1 MRSGGKIPETIAL
14 ISSRTASPL
23 GGDAYHL
30 TSYPAVQGYR
40 ARARPVYNAD
50 DREWAA
56 AQDDASQAVA
66 IVSNLPI
73 SGLKI
78 ADRVW
83 GRGRY
88 FYNVMDA
95 QERVF
100 TVEDHVVMD
109 SAVHES
115 IVGGVIGGTFIWADI
130 PYMGMQLVRIGSVAH
145 ARIMESHNAKKSKSI
160 PQKELVPGDILQSG
174 SFATCI
180 YLGQFATK
188 MGKRVIGDAQS
199 IALEDKKIRLFYH
212 PNDWKLRMPR
222 RALSSPE
229 GYAEDLTQWMSVAGD
244 RSCMSHRFGFDLT
257 GLKRRVGRVNLSCH
271 LARDLANIAIGNVLR
286 NIRQI
291 KANYGT
297 RNPRYTKTQILRK
310 LSEDSWAV
318 HLTDPTK
325 TPELNQLYLTA
336 ESML

>member
-1 MRSGGKIPETIAL
+1 
-14 ISSRTASPL
+14 
-23 GGDAYHL
+23 
-30 TSYPAVQGYR
+30 
-40 ARARPVYNAD
+40 
-50 DREWAA
+50 
-56 AQDDASQAVA
+56 
-66 IVSNLPI
+66 
-73 SGLKI
+73 
-78 ADRVW
+78 
-83 GRGRY
+83 
-88 FYNVMDA
+88 
-95 QERVF
+95 
-100 TVEDHVVMD
+100 
-109 SAVHES
+109 
-115 IVGGVIGGTFIWADI
+115 
-130 PYMGMQLVRIGSVAH
+130 
-145 ARIMESHNAKKSKSI
+145 
-160 PQKELVPGDILQSG
+160 
-174 SFATCI
+174 
-180 YLGQFATK
+180 

-222 RALSSPE
+222 RAHSSPE